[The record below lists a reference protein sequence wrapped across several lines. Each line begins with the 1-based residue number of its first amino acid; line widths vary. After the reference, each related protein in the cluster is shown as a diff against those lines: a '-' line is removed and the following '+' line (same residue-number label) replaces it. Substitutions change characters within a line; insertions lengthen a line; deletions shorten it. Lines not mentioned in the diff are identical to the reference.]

1 MAFAAKYVR
10 PQWGQ
15 RGRVIKLAR
24 ISFDPTVSN
33 LMCSLWSRSAS
44 TVPSPNMSW
53 MTRSPIV
60 NELVVPVA
68 RPVAAID
75 GQWFCLT
82 SRFARWFC

>member
-44 TVPSPNMSW
+44 TVPSQNMSW

-68 RPVAAID
+68 RPVAAAST
-75 GQWFCLT
+75 GSAT
-82 SRFARWFC
+82 A